1 MKVIDTNNGI
11 KVVINDT
18 YTISK
23 GETLVETRDNFL
35 DMMGRVF
42 DEAIYDSLTEDI
54 TEDEMTGGRG
64 LRSKAMMIDEYSHI
78 PNTVMMQM
86 MEEGKESYDTL
97 REITEY
103 VKNNSK

>member
-42 DEAIYDSLTEDI
+42 DEAIYDSLSA
-54 TEDEMTGGRG
+54 TGEAVRD
-64 LRSKAMMIDEYSHI
+64 L
-78 PNTVMMQM
+78 PNTVALEMIKD
-86 MEEGKESYDTL
+86 GSLDTL
-97 REITEY
+97 KELSEY
-103 VKNNSK
+103 VQNNPYLWSVK